1 MAGSCG
7 TVTWITGASGDK
19 VITRLREGEHV
30 GTRIAAG
37 RRDTSAYKLWLRYAK
52 PVSGTIGI
60 DAGAVEALR
69 ERGASLLPVG
79 VRSVDGAFAAG
90 ASVDIC
96 GPDGVVVAR
105 GICEF
110 SAVDLQTMITRPDN
124 VQRGQSVV
132 HRDQLVLIG
141 AGMTVA

>member
-7 TVTWITGASGDK
+7 TVTWITGASTEH
-19 VITRLREGEHV
+19 VITRLRDGEHV

-37 RRDTSAYKLWLRYAK
+37 RRDTTAYKLWLRYAK
-52 PVSGTIGI
+52 PVAGTIGI
-60 DAGAVEALR
+60 DAGAVEALQQ
-69 ERGASLLPVG
+69 RGASLLPVG
-79 VRSVDGAFAAG
+79 VRIVDGAFAAG
-90 ASVDIC
+90 SSVDIS

-110 SAVDLQTMITRPDN
+110 SATDLQNTIARPDS
-124 VQRGQSVV
+124 VQRGQIVV